1 MRICV
6 RFAAIRRPKYKKK
19 MTDQVP
25 LSSTNTIFTII
36 VLIVP
41 GDLFEGASRQALL

>member
-1 MRICV
+1 MFVLLPLGGQNI
-6 RFAAIRRPKYKKK
+6 FKK
-19 MTDQVP
+19 MADQVP

-41 GDLFEGASRQALL
+41 GDLLEGASRQALL